1 MNLKN
6 KSILIT
12 VATGSFGKNFINY
25 IITNH
30 DDIKKLVIFSRDEL
44 KQHDLKRKCLQ
55 KRFSVK

>member
-12 VATGSFGKNFINY
+12 GATGIFDKNFINY

-30 DDIKKLVIFSRDEL
+30 ADIKKLVILVEMNLNSMI
-44 KQHDLKRKCLQ
+44 
-55 KRFSVK
+55 